1 MRPAPAIL
9 ALVASGSVGGAQA
22 RPATPV
28 DTVVAETVSESFV
41 RSVRVSGATR
51 AGVMSGDPAALVTPG
66 HLAVLVPA
74 TAGAGTI
81 CIRVLSAD
89 GQYEARIRHV
99 LAPTGGTRAGPVLSF
114 RTAYAEQLKGMRAS
128 DLAIEAML
136 EPTGAGCEGRDGR
149 VLVASWQ
156 PEVSDRDFWV
166 LVNSGQMRTHIAAT
180 VDGSPRE
187 FPCEPATTGR
197 RVAFDL
203 RCRVTLGP
211 DERPTRIQIVRRR
224 LGSVLPS
231 ITIPM
236 SWP

>member
-1 MRPAPAIL
+1 MLL
-9 ALVASGSVGGAQA
+9 ALAALASAGGAQS
-22 RPATPV
+22 RPLSSV
-28 DTVVAETVSESFV
+28 DTVPAETVSESFV

-51 AGVMSGDPAALVTPG
+51 AGVMSGDPSALVTPG

-74 TAGAGTI
+74 SAAAGTI

-99 LAPTGGTRAGPVLSF
+99 LAPTGGTPAGPVLRF
-114 RTAYAEQLKGMRAS
+114 RTAYAEQLKGLRAS
-128 DLAIEAML
+128 DLAIEATL
-136 EPTGAGCEGRDGR
+136 EPTGADCDERAGR

-156 PEVSDRDFWV
+156 PEVSDREFWV

-180 VDGSPRE
+180 IDGSPRE

-203 RCRVTLGP
+203 RCRVTLAP
-211 DERPTRIQIVRRR
+211 DERPTRLQIVRRR